1 MAINLDKIVLEKG
14 QRINLEKNDGTKLSK
29 FFVGCNWG
37 AIERKAG
44 LLGLRTEE
52 VDVDIDLSCVM
63 LNESGLL
70 VDALYSPLY
79 NQNIYP
85 RFFKNVISN
94 LSLGADWS
102 KDRAMFHTPD
112 DTEGDKGGDDGLDNE
127 IITVDLQKVNAEIN
141 RIIFFLNI
149 FSPKGID
156 FLQIPYAAIRM
167 CEYDGTQS
175 DIKKVRSVFAEYDVA
190 KNQQFSGKNSLILG
204 SLYRHNGS
212 WKFGAIGDAYD
223 DADGKLPNSNLA
235 LTIKRILT
243 TYSK

>member
-14 QRINLEKNDGTKLSK
+14 QRINLEKGDGSKLTK

-37 AIERKAG
+37 AIEQKVG
-44 LLGLRTEE
+44 LLGLRSEE
-52 VDVDIDLSCVM
+52 VDVDIDLSCIM
-63 LNESGLL
+63 LDATGNL

-79 NQNIYP
+79 NANIYP
-85 RFFKNVISN
+85 RFFKNQIPMLPV
-94 LSLGADWS
+94 GADWS
-102 KDRAMFHTPD
+102 KDKSMYHTPD

-127 IITVDLQKVNAEIN
+127 IITVDLGIVNPTIN
-141 RIIFFLNI
+141 QIIFFLNI
-149 FSPKGID
+149 FKPRGID
-156 FLQIPYAAIRM
+156 FLKIPYATIRM
-167 CEYDGTQS
+167 CEYNGTQN
-175 DIKKVRSVFAEYDVA
+175 DIKSVKSVFAQYDVA
-190 KNQQFSGKNSLILG
+190 KDSQFAGKNALILG
-204 SLYRHNGS
+204 RLYRHNGD